1 MNSQTIWYSTF
12 HEIRTLRRLLRTH
25 VFIWIALFISTV
37 YFLVVTLTHMYDAGN
52 IPMLGVISPRY
63 VMSLLSGSFIALFCM
78 GVLLL
83 TFDQVKRDELTRIHE
98 VMSSKPANNLE
109 VFTGRLLGVSI
120 TIAIP
125 MLFFLFSIVT
135 YGMVADMFSLKFG
148 EPVELW
154 SVVSFVL
161 LDIVPNF
168 LFFGS
173 LVILFSMLF
182 RSRLLAILLTLCGLV
197 ALFWFNSRLPLDISR
212 PLQTVSGNVVFPS
225 ELVPTLFTPVIVF
238 NRIAL
243 LLMSIG
249 LLYWAS
255 CLGTRISMTPS
266 KDLVFGIVSFSLG
279 LIVIGTM
286 FGVQALEHN
295 RINQWVE
302 VHDEHFKPRSF
313 PDVHKIRGSIDIKPG
328 RMLSLDLTLDLS
340 VDTNQDSNFVLF
352 SLNPGYNI
360 SHLEVAGVKVDD
372 HEFLRGLLKIPRHY
386 FTSDKTELVIVAK
399 GRPDKLFAYLDSR
412 DTLSQIVGPDVR
424 QLRQLGTENSI
435 FHSKFVVLQP
445 GIKWYPTS
453 GTATNEDAWERRKR
467 DFFTLDIEVSVPRNW
482 LVAGPAK
489 REALVDRKHST
500 YRFQQPSPLPE
511 FALIG
516 SRFESASI
524 EVEGIWFEFL
534 YSKAHR
540 KKFERFERAGDPI
553 RQRITWSLNSLRS
566 TGMEYPYESFVLVEV
581 PSTLRVFGGGVKMDT
596 VMNPPG
602 IVMVRESTLPT
613 SLDLIIDGTREEI
626 MERYNMTEQQFVR
639 FEINAVDEYLR
650 HPMFESNLHLGLY
663 RSLHIQQTSATRDGA
678 RALNTLLELLIGALY
693 PYSETSFDFQIA
705 LDRNILN
712 LASVEPLKKF
722 RSFRQRDRVNFSDEL
737 HRKQHTILNAPEV
750 WDTVASV
757 GLFDIIDDKNST
769 LKMRALKF
777 RTQRL
782 ERLLRETLGTDNV
795 APFLVDLINRF
806 RGKTFTFEEFEAVVA
821 DYGVKLTE
829 LAGDL
834 IGSAD
839 LPGFFASNPSSQRL
853 EIDEKMKY
861 ETSFVLQNREPVSG
875 PVKLSLKYQNEEGW
889 TKPLGQSLLPT
900 ILVGANQSLHVV
912 IESSNPVLYIWVEP
926 YLSLNRMNLRVDLP
940 QSEQLREQEF
950 FPDNN
955 PSIKSITE
963 IDQEKETLTTSIT
976 IDDLDPGFSV
986 VEFGRASTPNN
997 VFTQFVR
1004 KLLGDVEVPMDQGLP
1019 KYTMFNSSRSKGWCR
1034 WTDPTAFGIYRRTFT
1049 LAVQGDGL
1057 AFAKFTA
1064 TLPKVGRWKL
1074 EYYLPKGHFY
1084 EESEIAGGT
1093 RSVSSQAAVGTFYLE
1108 VHNGSTATNQTLD
1121 APRLTPSWQTIGNFE
1136 LTDLVVDV
1144 LVSNKSDQSYMYV
1157 FADAIRWTPVKTED

>member
-524 EVEGIWFEFL
+524 DIEGVSFEVLFSKTHQKTFETFARME
-534 YSKAHR
+534 KNIR
-540 KKFERFERAGDPI
+540 ERVTQYVESVRDSVFD
-553 RQRITWSLNSLRS
+553 
-566 TGMEYPYESFVLVEV
+566 YPYGSLTLVEV
-581 PSTLRVFGGGVKMDT
+581 PSTLRVFGGGISMDT
-596 VMNPPG
+596 VMCPPG
-602 IVMVRESTLPT
+602 MVMIRESTLPT
-613 SLDLIIDGTREEI
+613 IPVNSLIPKSLRRMYEQHIATEEDWL
-626 MERYNMTEQQFVR
+626 ELE
-639 FEINAVDEYLR
+639 FESVVNYLQ
-650 HPMFESNLHLGLY
+650 HPLFESNPSRGFFQ
-663 RSLHIQQTSATRDGA
+663 SLLVQQTSATENTA
-678 RALNTLLELLIGALY
+678 RAINTLLEHMNRILF
-693 PYSETSFDFQIA
+693 PYTEVDFDFHLA
-705 LDRNILN
+705 LDRSILN
-712 LASVEPLKKF
+712 LASVEPLQILSPILSRRADDMSYEMQQKV
-722 RSFRQRDRVNFSDEL
+722 Q
-737 HRKQHTILNAPEV
+737 TILSAPEV
-750 WDTVASV
+750 WNYVDSLSLLDTEFGENRKLSGRAMRIRNQRLAQYLLDSV
-757 GLFDIIDDKNST
+757 G
-769 LKMRALKF
+769 
-777 RTQRL
+777 
-782 ERLLRETLGTDNV
+782 RETF
-795 APFLVDLINRF
+795 ALVLADLSNRF
-806 RGKTFTFEEFEAVVA
+806 RGRNFNFKEFTEIFAKHQVLL
-821 DYGVKLTE
+821 DE
-829 LAGDL
+829 LAGDM
-834 IGSAD
+834 IGRAR
-839 LPGFFASNPSSQRL
+839 LPGFIGSILATHQLKSEDRP
-853 EIDEKMKY
+853 KY
-861 ETSFVLQNREPVSG
+861 ETIFLLQNGEPVSG
-875 PVKLSLKYQNEEGW
+875 AVNLSLTVRMNSYSSLNVSL
-889 TKPLGQSLLPT
+889 KP
-900 ILVGANQSLHVV
+900 ILVTGNSSFQVT
-912 IESSNPVLYIWVEP
+912 IESANPIQQIWVKP
-926 YLSLNRMNLRVDLP
+926 YLSQNRMHLRLDLP
-940 QSEQLREQEF
+940 QSNQLQELDF
-950 FPDNN
+950 N
-955 PSIKSITE
+955 PNDQPFIKSIE
-963 IDQEKETLTTSIT
+963 EVVLEQDLNSSIT
-976 IDDLDPGFSV
+976 IDDLDPEFSV
-986 VEFGRASTPNN
+986 VELGNTSTL
-997 VFTQFVR
+997 VSKFSQFAHR
-1004 KLLGDVEVPMDQGLP
+1004 FIGETEVPLDNGLP
-1019 KYTMFNSSRSKGWCR
+1019 IFQLRNPQPNIWSRTS
-1034 WTDPTAFGIYRRTFT
+1034 DLTAFGTYRRTVT
-1049 LAVQGDGL
+1049 ISESGDGL
-1057 AFAKFTA
+1057 AAAKFTA
-1064 TLPKVGRWKL
+1064 TLPTAGEWKL
-1074 EYYLPKGHFY
+1074 EFYLPEGHVY
-1084 EESEIAGGT
+1084 EEVTYRGNTTASTSFLNVYVGATHLKVQNGPTTIAK
-1093 RSVSSQAAVGTFYLE
+1093 
-1108 VHNGSTATNQTLD
+1108 TLD
-1121 APRLTPSWQTIGNFE
+1121 TRTLDPGWQTIGSF
-1136 LTDLVVDV
+1136 DLSNPVVDV
-1144 LVSNKSDQSYMYV
+1144 LVSNKTENLFNKYV
-1157 FADAIRWTPVKTED
+1157 FADAIRWTPVEATE